1 MVSSSFNALEAAAP
15 LLDGGELMLLES
27 KLLSIVTAAILNMTM
42 FKFPRCSMEG
52 ASLEIT

>member
-42 FKFPRCSMEG
+42 FKFPSMEG